1 MDIINKFLSSD
12 CRNIKSD
19 NEAQMEIDFPCKHT
33 TLTSCIQ
40 IKWQHDTWLDYASIL
55 KSYKGL

>member
-1 MDIINKFLSSD
+1 MDIINTFLSSD

-40 IKWQHDTWLDYASIL
+40 IKWQP
-55 KSYKGL
+55 